1 MTGFAADWLA
11 LRAPADDRARDAGL
25 VAALAAWAAGRALEV
40 VDLGAGAGATLK
52 ALHAALPGARWRLV
66 DDDPALLALAS
77 AAGDRLGARV
87 ETRRIDLA
95 RDLAAALSP
104 APALVTAS
112 AFFDLAGAAWIEA
125 FADAAA
131 AAGAAVYAA
140 LTYDGREAWAPPHPD
155 DAAVHAR
162 FLADMR
168 RDKGLGPALGAE
180 AGPRLAAALRARGY
194 GVSTADT
201 PWRLAAP
208 RDAAL
213 IAALADGSADAA
225 AAPDDWRAA
234 RRAAASV
241 LIGHVDVLGLPP

>member
-11 LRAPADDRARDAGL
+11 LRAPADDRARDPGL
-25 VAALAAWAAGRALEV
+25 VAALAAWARGRAFEV
-40 VDLGAGAGATLK
+40 VDLGAGAGATLA
-52 ALHAALPGARWRLV
+52 ALHGVLPGARWRLI
-66 DDDPALLALAS
+66 DDDPALLALA
-77 AAGDRLGARV
+77 AEAGARLAATV

-95 RDLAAALSP
+95 RDLAAALAP

-112 AFFDLAGAAWIEA
+112 AFFDLAGAAWIEG

-140 LTYDGREAWAPPHPD
+140 LTYDGRETWSPPHPE

-180 AGPRLAAALRARGY
+180 AAPHLARALAARGY
-194 GVSTADT
+194 RVATADT
-201 PWRLAAP
+201 PWRLDAP

-213 IAALADGSADAA
+213 IAALADGCADAGGA
-225 AAPDDWRAA
+225 SPGWRAA
-234 RRAAASV
+234 RRAAVAAE
-241 LIGHVDVLGLPP
+241 IGHVDVLALPA